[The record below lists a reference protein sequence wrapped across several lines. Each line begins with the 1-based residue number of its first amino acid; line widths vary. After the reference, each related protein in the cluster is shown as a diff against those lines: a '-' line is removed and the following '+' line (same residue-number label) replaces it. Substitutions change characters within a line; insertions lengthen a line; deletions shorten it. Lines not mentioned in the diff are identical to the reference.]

1 MEGQGAGF
9 ESSYRYHLD
18 HFNSKLGA
26 EASNRTAVLLALAY
40 LPLAFNSSVPGGE
53 FLEPPENR
61 LGEAVFRGGL
71 EGSIRAEES
80 KWP

>member
-1 MEGQGAGF
+1 MEGQGAGLK
-9 ESSYRYHLD
+9 SSYRYHLE

-26 EASNRTAVLLALAY
+26 EASNRSAALLALAH
-40 LPLAFNSSVPGGE
+40 LPFAFNSPAPRGE
-53 FLEPPENR
+53 ILEPPENR

-71 EGSIRAEES
+71 EGAIKAGES